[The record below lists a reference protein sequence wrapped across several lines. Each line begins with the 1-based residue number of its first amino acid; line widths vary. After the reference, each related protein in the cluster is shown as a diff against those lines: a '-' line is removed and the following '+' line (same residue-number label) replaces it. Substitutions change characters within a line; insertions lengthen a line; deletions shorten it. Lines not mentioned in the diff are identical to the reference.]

1 MDFLNDPGSLNILL
15 FGSIG
20 LVFYFFILR
29 PQTKKAKE
37 QETFWD
43 TLSVSDQVV
52 TNGGIFGK
60 IEKLNKETVTLNVG
74 NNNTIKFAKSAISM
88 DLSKTLGKVKSLNQ
102 EN

>member
-1 MDFLNDPGSLNILL
+1 MDFLNDPGTLNILL

-29 PQTKKAKE
+29 PQSRKAKE

-43 TLSVSDQVV
+43 KLSVGDQVV

-60 IEKLNKETVTLNVG
+60 IEKQTKETVILNVG
-74 NNNTIKFAKSAISM
+74 GTNTIKFAKTAISM
-88 DLSKTLGKVKSLNQ
+88 ELSKTLGKVKALK
-102 EN
+102 ED